1 MLNSVDILF
10 LFLQKVHCR
19 VGNKEFLVIIAA
31 DLSIV
36 SVSTRL
42 YILK

>member
-1 MLNSVDILF
+1 MP
-10 LFLQKVHCR
+10 FLQKVHCC
-19 VGNKEFLVIIAA
+19 VGNKELLVIIVA